1 VSFTDTHS
9 LTRLM
14 IRTFLWS
21 LKDSSE
27 AFDRIDLPFPENI
40 SFPSSMNFLT
50 PEQALELLLLS
61 QGNILKDYP
70 ALEFVTSGIDKLADG
85 NRSAMRSEDD
95 ESSSAEAAGE
105 FVDTELTRVTN
116 VQTVQ
121 TIEIKHISMENLSI
135 PAVAKNTDETNVEK
149 ITEPDLPK
157 QNESNMQI
165 AYIDDEPK
173 DNPVVPSTLEKSDI
187 KVATGIERTTADEIC
202 QQKIDELK
210 QLLDDAHRAATN
222 IVSSREKLDTIDKGK
237 EHDTSV
243 SEMKAGDSTSVD
255 ARDTIVQ
262 RSVTS
267 SSSCIFDDDNRAGKY
282 HKKPAPRAP
291 LDNETTS
298 VSDAGGI
305 DEDESQNA
313 LRATLVIKTGTL
325 RTVSNP
331 DATKDIFLAH
341 TSDSTKKKKKSN
353 RLRAKEGFTK
363 LLTIPKN
370 IFHSAFH
377 KEQSEDSSKEEDSS
391 STFSGTSESVSRS
404 GSIGSQTFMDA
415 KPSTW
420 KQEANVE
427 EIILRTEHENNVKN
441 PDKDINIS
449 VEKLTATVNKAETVV
464 DKTEKDKKRDVA
476 KNMKNSEDCAKNVE
490 NKFNF
495 ETRETSRPR
504 DGKKEIVTDIN

>member
-1 VSFTDTHS
+1 
-9 LTRLM
+9 M

-27 AFDRIDLPFPENI
+27 AFDRIDLPLPENI
-40 SFPSSMNFLT
+40 SLPSSMNILT
-50 PEQALELLLLS
+50 PEQAVEFLLLFS
-61 QGNILKDYP
+61 QGNVLKDCS
-70 ALEFVTSGIDKLADG
+70 ALNFVTSGIDKPADG
-85 NRSAMRSEDD
+85 NRSVMRSEDD
-95 ESSSAEAAGE
+95 ESSSAESASE
-105 FVDTELTRVTN
+105 FVDTEVTHVD

-121 TIEIKHISMENLSI
+121 TIEIKHISTENLSI
-135 PAVAKNTDETNVEK
+135 PTVADKTNMEK
-149 ITEPDLPK
+149 ITEPDLPE
-157 QNESNMQI
+157 QSESNMQI
-165 AYIDDEPK
+165 AYIDDESK
-173 DNPVVPSTLEKSDI
+173 DNSIVPSTLEKFGVTVD
-187 KVATGIERTTADEIC
+187 TGIEQTTDEIC

-210 QLLDDAHRAATN
+210 QLLDDAHRAAAN

-237 EHDTSV
+237 EHDTGI
-243 SEMKAGDSTSVD
+243 SEMKAGESSSVD

-262 RSVTS
+262 RSVTPS
-267 SSSCIFDDDNRAGKY
+267 SSSCVFDGNNRAGKY
-282 HKKPAPRAP
+282 HKKPAPRVP
-291 LDNETTS
+291 PDNETAN

-305 DEDESQNA
+305 DKDESQNA

-341 TSDSTKKKKKSN
+341 TSKKDSTKKKKKSN

-404 GSIGSQTFMDA
+404 GSIGSRTFMDA
-415 KPSTW
+415 SAKPSTS

-427 EIILRTEHENNVKN
+427 EIILRTENSVKN
-441 PDKDINIS
+441 PDKDINVS
-449 VEKLTATVNKAETVV
+449 DEKRTVQTLDKAEAVL
-464 DKTEKDKKRDVA
+464 DKTENDKTRDVA
-476 KNMKNSEDCAKNVE
+476 KNMKNSEDCVKNVE

-495 ETRETSRPR
+495 ETRAISRPR